1 MGDLWGL
8 PQLEH
13 EEHVQSVPGLSDL
26 LPATCIALL
35 KEVLGGQRPGAS
47 PLGPPWRACPE
58 IKLH

>member
-13 EEHVQSVPGLSDL
+13 GQHMQSGPSDL
-26 LPATCIALL
+26 LPTTCIALL

-47 PLGPPWRACPE
+47 ALGPPWRACPE